1 MRLRATILCTGAV
14 AAAVAAA
21 PAQGASGP
29 VIFTVAGGD
38 RGGFAGDGGLATR
51 SLLNGPAGLLWVP
64 NGFIVSDTINQRIR
78 GTDFNGRITTGLGT
92 GRSGDSGDGGTGIG
106 SELQDPTALESSRN
120 GLLFA
125 DTANS
130 KIRGTYCCDAPRG
143 SLRTYA
149 GTGVSGYSGDG
160 GPATQAQLNEPTGLL
175 FIDDVIYIA
184 DTGNNR
190 VRAILKDG
198 TIRTIAGTGT
208 AGFAGDGGPAAAA
221 LLNRPAG
228 LASDYPRGIVVADS
242 GNNRIRRIGFDGSI
256 TTVAGNGS
264 ASSGGDG
271 GPATAAALNNPMDVA
286 AVGGELYIAE
296 TGGNRIRR
304 VDKAGTI
311 SRFAGAGGPRYGGDG
326 GPPQKALLNAPRAVE
341 IFLGTG
347 GPDLLIADSDNNRIR
362 YVAVPRPVQPD
373 SDQFLGPL
381 LALAPRPAAVRAPLR
396 KRNGRL
402 VVRDVK
408 LGYVLSTGAPVTF
421 VVRKKKTTRTML
433 RFTRPGGPGLNRTSL
448 PRSLRSGKKRLTKG
462 FYTLTLT
469 ARDKLG
475 RVAVK
480 KIELTVR

>member
-1 MRLRATILCTGAV
+1 M
-14 AAAVAAA
+14 AAAIAAA

-38 RGGFAGDGGLATR
+38 RGGFAGDGGPATK
-51 SLLNGPAGLLWVP
+51 SLLNGPAGLLAVP
-64 NGFIVSDTINQRIR
+64 NGFILSDTINQRIR

-92 GRSGDSGDGGTGIG
+92 GRAGDSGDGGTGIG
-106 SELQDPTALESSRN
+106 AELQDPTAIAPTDN

-130 KIRGTYCCDAPRG
+130 KIRGTYCCDASAPRG
-143 SLRTYA
+143 TLRTYA

-160 GPATQAQLNEPTGLL
+160 GPAVQAQLNEPTGLL
-175 FIDDVIYIA
+175 VLDGVIYIA

-190 VRAILKDG
+190 VRAIDKDG
-198 TIRTIAGTGT
+198 TIRTIAGTGA
-208 AGFAGDGGPAAAA
+208 AGFGGDGGAAGLAM
-221 LLNRPAG
+221 LNRPAG
-228 LASDYPRGIVVADS
+228 LASDYPRGILVADS

-256 TTVAGNGS
+256 ATVAGNGA

-271 GPATAAALNNPMDVA
+271 GPATAAALNSPMDVA
-286 AVGGELYIAE
+286 VSDGIYIAE

-304 VDKAGTI
+304 VDATGTI

-341 IFLGTG
+341 VFNGTG

-362 YVAVPRPVQPD
+362 YVALPRPADTDAQEF
-373 SDQFLGPL
+373 QGPL
-381 LALAPRPAAVRAPLR
+381 LALAARPAAVLAPL
-396 KRNGRL
+396 KKVAKSL
-402 VVRDVK
+402 VVKDVK

-421 VVRKKKTTRTML
+421 VVRKKKTTRTIL
-433 RFTRPGGPGLNRTSL
+433 KFTRPGGPGLNRTSL
-448 PRSLRSGKKRLTKG
+448 PVRLRAGKKRLTKG
-462 FYTLTLT
+462 FYTVTLT
-469 ARDKLG
+469 AKDKLG

-480 KIELTVR
+480 QIALTVR